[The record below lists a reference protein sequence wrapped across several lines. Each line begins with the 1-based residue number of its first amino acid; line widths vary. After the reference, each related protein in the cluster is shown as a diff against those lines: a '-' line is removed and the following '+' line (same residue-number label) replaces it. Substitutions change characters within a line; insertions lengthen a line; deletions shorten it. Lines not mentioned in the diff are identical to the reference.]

1 MRSIFLL
8 FSAALLLLPLT
19 GCGKSDRPEL
29 ATASGRVTLD
39 GNPIEGAS
47 VSFEPVSGGRP
58 CSGMTDADGVY
69 KITSYD
75 PFDGAPVGDHYVA
88 VIKISGEGAA
98 VPAGVDPTMT
108 LSDISGPGAEN
119 AKDKKEPETIYLVPR
134 KYGSVK
140 TSQLKVTVPS
150 GGSSELNLE
159 LTAR

>member
-1 MRSIFLL
+1 
-8 FSAALLLLPLT
+8 
-19 GCGKSDRPEL
+19 
-29 ATASGRVTLD
+29 
-39 GNPIEGAS
+39 
-47 VSFEPVSGGRP
+47 
-58 CSGMTDADGVY
+58 
-69 KITSYD
+69 
-75 PFDGAPVGDHYVA
+75 
-88 VIKISGEGAA
+88 
-98 VPAGVDPTMT
+98 MT